1 MSYKCFNEMI
11 AKVQKSGRIK
21 NMAVAAAEDKHTLE
35 AVLIAKKD
43 KLINPIL
50 VGDSEVIKQCLN
62 ELNYQDDDITI
73 IDIKDKAES
82 AQKAAELIREGKCDL
97 LMKGIIETAD
107 LMRVVL
113 KKENGLRTDSI
124 LSHVAFFELPTYH
137 KILACTDTGMV
148 TYPDLEEKKLV
159 IKNAVSTLNKMGI
172 ENPKV
177 ALLAAVEKLNPK
189 MPETVDADELKKL
202 YLEGFFEKCIIE
214 GPISY
219 DLAMH
224 AESAQIKG
232 YNSPVAGDADLL
244 VVPNITS
251 GNLMGKALVFSAGA
265 KMAGFI
271 VGAKVPII
279 LTSRASS
286 TEDKYLSIVLSALA
300 A

>member
-1 MSYKCFNEMI
+1 MLYKSFDEMI
-11 AKVQKSGRIK
+11 AEVQKADRIK
-21 NMAVAAAEDKHTLE
+21 NLAVAAAEDKHTLE
-35 AVLIAKKD
+35 AVLMAKKD
-43 KLINPIL
+43 RLINPTLIGDL
-50 VGDSEVIKQCLN
+50 VIIKQYLK
-62 ELNYQDDDITI
+62 ELDYQDNDLAI

-97 LMKGIIETAD
+97 LMKGIIETAG
-107 LMRVVL
+107 LMKIVL

-124 LSHVAFFELPTYH
+124 LSHIAFFELPTYH
-137 KILACTDTGMV
+137 KILVSTDTGMV
-148 TYPDLEEKKLV
+148 MYPDLEEKKQI
-159 IKNAVSTLNKMGI
+159 IKNAVSTLNKMGMAK
-172 ENPKV
+172 PKV
-177 ALLAAVEKLNPK
+177 ALLAAVEKMNPK

-202 YLEGFFEKCIIE
+202 YLDGFFDNCLIE

-219 DLAMH
+219 DLAVH
-224 AESAQIKG
+224 GESAQIKG

-244 VVPNITS
+244 VVPNITA

-271 VGAKVPII
+271 VGAKAPII

-286 TEDKYLSIVLSALA
+286 TQDKYLSIVLSALA